1 MPLIVDIQLSHGGCL
16 LQINK
21 GDTVPPVGLRDQD
34 GKLVN
39 LDEYRGKPLVLYF
52 YPADETPG
60 CTKQACAFR
69 DSYEKFKR
77 AGAEVVGVSGDTPES
92 HKVFFN
98 FSPHSYCSSHY
109 FL

>member
-1 MPLIVDIQLSHGGCL
+1 M
-16 LQINK
+16 
-21 GDTVPPVGLRDQD
+21 GLKDQD

-39 LDEYRGKPLVLYF
+39 LDKFRGKPLVLYF

-92 HKVFFN
+92 HKVLQ
-98 FSPHSYCSSHY
+98 SRTSLP
-109 FL
+109 FLTSLFLLLCFIPLNCISCILA